1 MTAAAA
7 GRKRADFAIDSP
19 LHSPPRAILEH
30 GVSALTFRLKN
41 GRWQGLIPPLRVGTK
56 PRIAGGKDP
65 KKNACPDRRLVAAA
79 PDRRLFERVETRRA
93 VVS

>member
-41 GRWQGLIPPLRVGTK
+41 GRWQGLIPPLRVETK
-56 PRIAGGKDP
+56 PASRAKRP